1 MLVESANM
9 PNSVDP
15 QSDESV
21 LRWLHITDLHIGHK
35 NESQRTAIA
44 SLVAAIEKFSY
55 GKPFD
60 LVLLTGDLAFSGL
73 REEYEALR
81 VQLIE
86 PLKSG
91 SLCAK
96 ATFHA
101 VPGNHDLD
109 CEVGYPPAWTNL
121 GKSRQDKF
129 FHLDESGTRTRE
141 SRAKAFSEYQN
152 FVNSAG
158 IVSVDP
164 TKTPVS
170 VTLVNVKQRSFA
182 ILSAVTAFFSDKDVL
197 DQRKAPAPTHPVRTV
212 LQQVPSDAI
221 AIILGH
227 HPVDWF
233 LQDTERHFH
242 SLLVETNAL
251 YLHGHE
257 HCIKS
262 KFGSRGL
269 TSLGFGAAYVAPP
282 EAAPS
287 TYYRNSFAI
296 CEMTGSLHISVVSW
310 DSENGQW
317 RSDQQLPGDFTD
329 RSDRLRDGYCL
340 ALPSTRILEQS
351 SRAYSSI
358 ASAIRSETYI
368 ERCIWLAD
376 GVPKRWTDLLASI
389 GELRDVVET
398 FGLPTQALPAGHC
411 LFRVKDQRGQYL
423 IRAVSG
429 HGDILN
435 YEQLEAVNTELD
447 KQDYVGSIV
456 VTLGELSIEAQTL
469 ATQLASRKP
478 IAVLERSEIVRRVI
492 RNLPNPL
499 RGALLQV
506 DPNVVSGSLVITT
519 TGFALVLQDRTT
531 DAWFYVL
538 GNDGTPLAESDSLV
552 LQLREEVPSLRSKRY
567 EQAGVVV
574 NGDPEIKLEVLEFD
588 RQEYLRKNYSYFDD
602 VKYAPLAALGFRFRK
617 ASLAEIYITAS
628 ADVGG
633 SSKTSQNLTRAVSE
647 FVESLNLPQG
657 QRDQLE
663 SQIRSRYGMD
673 RSAEVGAAR
682 RLYQRYNNVVVV
694 GDPGSGKT
702 CFVKH
707 EILAYCSPP
716 PEQGSWY
723 SQHLPIYVSLAEAA
737 RLLNAETD
745 ILDICE
751 IVSSRRGIA
760 LSRKVIENAL
770 SEGRAAF
777 FFDGLDE
784 VGYIDKRISLV
795 SEISGLLKKF
805 APSGNRFVL
814 ASRPAATQPVDIPEA
829 LTYLQLKGLT
839 ESEIRVLA
847 GRVLTV
853 RLGNDEDKELSSEET
868 ELIERLLDDTR
879 NRPGIARLA
888 RNPLLLT
895 LLVLIYANTGA
906 LSSRRHLIYTQA
918 IKTLVGVRGRQT
930 REQQISEADL
940 RTRLGALALG
950 IFNREIAEIPKR
962 SEVLKTLTPLMANG
976 SPPSEAI
983 STVNAFI
990 QEVAEATGLL
1000 AIHPAENLFAED
1012 LITFMHYSFLEYY
1025 AAAGLLGR
1033 DYSTILPRLSGNPR
1047 WKDVTTLLFGILSEQ
1062 SDVTPLLIRI
1072 LSDGALSEG
1081 ISNYRLLLALE
1092 CASECDVPP
1101 EASQDLLA
1109 NAVYATLSKG
1119 AGRYSTDLRE
1129 KLAGKLEY
1137 FLQGAGARIE
1147 SAIVRSLNDN
1157 DPMCVAASA
1166 DLLARFGEAVQLSQE
1181 IVEAF
1186 SHCLAQEH
1194 PVARAAMMFAIER
1207 RPELRSNK
1215 AEGTVQKTLSGSV
1228 IEKHAALKVITA
1240 VPAYHSTVRKEVR
1253 ELLDDPNELIAAT
1266 AARCMLA
1273 NALQGG
1279 QWLEEPAVQDKILGK
1294 LNQNDQEDE
1303 LPLRGITLDR
1313 ETIERL
1319 VVSGKK
1325 NEVELAL
1332 RYVPMIRDDDHFVY
1346 QMLLHSLRSMKEP
1359 RHLAACLDSLRMS
1372 PRALDLV
1379 TIADTDLICACRMA
1393 GERNVRIATLRLLG
1407 EMPDDEQVVQN
1418 LQDHLTQLASATS
1431 KEEEVT
1437 ETAKALSKHVRRNQR
1452 LRLDVLK
1459 KLLRQIPKT
1468 VDQGFGDD
1476 TNQHH
1481 LLGLL
1486 LVCESI
1492 GGVTD
1497 QTTAQKL
1504 LSFSESFRTP
1514 LSIRKQALRVFGRIA
1529 EPSVENVATFVR
1541 LLKKNDPVLNE
1552 STYSASA
1559 SFVSQCRG
1567 KVEYVRRVY
1576 GGLDELRIQLCQA
1589 WRREIS
1595 LSPESIDPRG
1605 PRDIRDAIVEVE
1617 ALISSY
1623 EEFAEGETKS
1633 TGLSEM

>member
-1 MLVESANM
+1 M
-9 PNSVDP
+9 PNSVDH

-21 LRWLHITDLHIGHK
+21 LRWLHITDLHVGHK
-35 NESQRTAIA
+35 NESQQTALA
-44 SLVAAIEKFSY
+44 SLVAAIENFAH

-60 LVLLTGDLAFSGL
+60 LILLTGDLAYSGHKN
-73 REEYEALR
+73 EYDALR
-81 VQLIE
+81 AQLIE
-86 PLKSG
+86 PLRATF
-91 SLCAK
+91 LCAK

-109 CEVGYPPAWTNL
+109 CEIGFPPAWNNL
-121 GKSRQDKF
+121 GKSRQESF
-129 FHLDESGTRTRE
+129 FHLDESGTRTRAA
-141 SRAKAFSEYQN
+141 RAEAFAEYQN
-152 FVNSAG
+152 FVKSAG
-158 IVSVDP
+158 IESVDP
-164 TKTPVS
+164 TKAPAS
-170 VTLVNVKQRSFA
+170 VKQVIGKRRTFA
-182 ILSAVTAFFSDKDVL
+182 VVSAVTAFFSDKDVP
-197 DQRKAPAPTHPVRTV
+197 DSRKAPAPTHPVRTI
-212 LQQVPSDAI
+212 LQGLSPDTVT
-221 AIILGH
+221 IILGH

-233 LQDTERHFH
+233 LPETERHFH
-242 SLLVETNAL
+242 SLLVEQKAL

-262 KFGSRGL
+262 KFGGRGL
-269 TSLGFGAAYVAPP
+269 TSLGFGAGYIAPSDAPP
-282 EAAPS
+282 VS
-287 TYYRNSFAI
+287 YYRNSFAI
-296 CEMTGSLHISVVSW
+296 CEMTDSLHISVVSW

-317 RSDQQLPGDFTD
+317 RSDQNLPGDFTD
-329 RSDRLRDGYCL
+329 RSDRLPDGYCL
-340 ALPSTRILEQS
+340 SLPSTRILEQS
-351 SRAYSSI
+351 NRAYASI
-358 ASAIRSETYI
+358 ASAIRTETYI
-368 ERCIWLAD
+368 ETCIWLAD
-376 GVPKRWTDLLASI
+376 GGPKRWTDLLSSI

-398 FGLPTQALPAGHC
+398 YALPTQTLPAGHS

-447 KQDYVGSIV
+447 KQDYDGSIV
-456 VTLGELSIEAQTL
+456 ATLGELSTEAQTL

-499 RGALLQV
+499 RSALLQV
-506 DPNVVSGSLVITT
+506 DPTAVSGSLVITT

-538 GNDGTPLAESDSLV
+538 GNDGTPLAESDSLI
-552 LQLREEVPSLRSKRY
+552 LRLREEVPSLRTQRY
-567 EQAGVVV
+567 EPTGDTGLGNQGVKPEVQA
-574 NGDPEIKLEVLEFD
+574 FD
-588 RQEYLRKNYSYFDD
+588 RQDYLLKNYSYFDD

-617 ASLAEIYITAS
+617 ASLAEIYVTAS

-633 SSKTSQNLTRAVSE
+633 PSKTSQNLTRAVSE
-647 FVESLNLPQG
+647 FVESLNLPQA

-663 SQIRSRYGMD
+663 SQLRSRYGMD
-673 RSAEVGAAR
+673 RTAEVGAAR

-737 RLLNAETD
+737 RLLNDRTD
-745 ILDICE
+745 LLDICE

-760 LSRKVIENAL
+760 LARKVIENAL

-784 VGYIDKRISLV
+784 VGYIDKRIALV
-795 SEISGLLKKF
+795 SEIDGLVKKF
-805 APSGNRFVL
+805 APRGNRFVL
-814 ASRPAATQPVDIPEA
+814 ASRPAATQPVDIPDA

-839 ESEIRVLA
+839 EDEIRTLA
-847 GRVLTV
+847 GRVLTI
-853 RLGNDEDKELSSEET
+853 RLGNDDDKGLSSEET
-868 ELIERLLDDTR
+868 ELVDRLLEDTR

-950 IFNREIAEIPKR
+950 IFSREIAEIPRR
-962 SEVLKTLTPLMANG
+962 SEVLKVLSPLMANG
-976 SPPSEAI
+976 SPPSVATPI
-983 STVNAFI
+983 VNAFI

-1000 AIHPAENLFAED
+1000 AIHPAEDLLSED

-1033 DYSTILPRLSGNPR
+1033 DYSTLLPRLSANPR

-1062 SDVTPLLIRI
+1062 SDVTPLLIKI
-1072 LSDGALSEG
+1072 LSDGALSDD
-1081 ISNYRLLLALE
+1081 ISNYKLLLALE

-1101 EASQDLLA
+1101 EAAQDLLA
-1109 NAVYATLSKG
+1109 NAVYETLSKG
-1119 AGRYSTDLRE
+1119 AARYSTDLRS
-1129 KLAGKLEY
+1129 KIASRLEY

-1147 SAIVRSLNDN
+1147 SALIRSLKDN
-1157 DPMCVAASA
+1157 DPMCAAASA
-1166 DLLARFGEAVQLSQE
+1166 DLLARFGDSVKLSKD
-1181 IVEAF
+1181 IADAF
-1186 SHCLAQEH
+1186 AHCLAREH
-1194 PVARAAMMFAIER
+1194 PVARAAVMFAIER
-1207 RPELRSNK
+1207 RPELRSK
-1215 AEGTVQKTLSGSV
+1215 GAEGVVQASLSGSV

-1240 VPAYHSTVRKEVR
+1240 VPAYHLTARKEVR
-1253 ELLDDPNELIAAT
+1253 ELLDDPNGLISAT

-1279 QWLEEPAVQDKILGK
+1279 QWLEESAVQEKILGK
-1294 LNQNDQEDE
+1294 LNQNDQEDG
-1303 LPLRGITLDR
+1303 LSLHGITLDR
-1313 ETIERL
+1313 ETIEHL
-1319 VVSGKK
+1319 VLSGKK
-1325 NEVELAL
+1325 NEIELAL
-1332 RYVPMIRDDDHFVY
+1332 RYVPLIRNDDQFVY
-1346 QMLLHSLRSMKEP
+1346 QLLLQSLRSMKEP
-1359 RHLAACLDSLRMS
+1359 RHRAACLDSLRMS
-1372 PRALDLV
+1372 PRALDLI
-1379 TIADTDLICACRMA
+1379 TIADTDLICACRKA
-1393 GERNVRIATLRLLG
+1393 SERNVRIATIRLLG

-1418 LQDHLTQLASATS
+1418 LQEHLAELASASS

-1437 ETAKALSKHVRRNQR
+1437 EAAKALSKHVRRNQR
-1452 LRLDVLK
+1452 LRLEVLS
-1459 KLLRQIPKT
+1459 KLLQHIPKT
-1468 VDQGFGDD
+1468 AEVGFGDD
-1476 TNQHH
+1476 MNQHH

-1497 QTTAQKL
+1497 QATAQKL
-1504 LSFSESFRTP
+1504 LSFAESFRTP
-1514 LSIRKQALRVFGRIA
+1514 LSIRKQAMRVFGRIA
-1529 EPSVENVATFVR
+1529 EPSVENVETFVR
-1541 LLKKNDPVLNE
+1541 LLKRNDPILNE

-1576 GGLDELRIQLCQA
+1576 GELSELRDQLCEA
-1589 WRREIS
+1589 WRREIAIS
-1595 LSPESIDPRG
+1595 TESIDPRG
-1605 PRDIRDAIVEVE
+1605 PRDIRDAVVEIE
-1617 ALISSY
+1617 TLISAY
-1623 EEFAEGETKS
+1623 DEFAEGATIS
-1633 TGLSEM
+1633 AG